1 MSTAARHSGRAASR
15 KALETIAREWIS
27 LWCAPV
33 DWGLFDR
40 LHAHDFEDCSAAG
53 REPTKEA
60 FADGLADMI
69 AAFPDLQTEVE
80 DLVVDEATGKVAI
93 RWSSTGTNR
102 RTFFGMEPTG
112 LRKLITGIEIMEV
125 EDGKVVRRW
134 GEWDMG
140 RWRRRE

>member
-1 MSTAARHSGRAASR
+1 MSPAGRDSR
-15 KALETIAREWIS
+15 RALCRRELETIARQWIS

-40 LHAHDFEDCSAAG
+40 LHAHGFEDCSAAG

-69 AAFPDLQTEVE
+69 SAFPDLRTEAE
-80 DLVVDEATGKVAI
+80 DLVVDEAAGKVAI
-93 RWSSTGTNR
+93 RWVSTGTSR
-102 RTFFGMEPTG
+102 ATFLGKEPTG
-112 LRKLITGIEIMEV
+112 LQMVINGIEIIEV
-125 EDGKVVRRW
+125 EGGKIVRRW

-140 RWRRRE
+140 EQRHRE